1 MADITIRHD
10 HEGGTRVEGSEKGD
24 GVYEILRA
32 LGWTWRSYAGIH
44 IRASRDKLS
53 NPHRIA
59 AAATALR
66 AAGHTV
72 TVEVDDTF
80 RPAEVREE
88 ERAERVEAR
97 VDRYSGYSDSAATR
111 STAARDASRAI
122 TDGRPFGQPM
132 MPDHYSYRADVRR
145 QDRVHSLEGR
155 RFAEADKAE
164 HWANRAAGAAA
175 NEAHKQDPRAIMR
188 RIETLEVEARRIA
201 RSLEGATGQ
210 WAERLQLR
218 AVAVKEE
225 IAHLRG
231 KLDAHAE
238 TGTFVAW
245 APEHFRKGDHVNV
258 GGRWCEVAR
267 INTKSVSVL
276 GRWHWSTASD
286 RAVPVKWD
294 EIHGRRRDGYQIDSP
309 QGEPW
314 PVELAKQVARWA
326 SLKRMEG
333 CQPHDDD
340 SRRQRMHVAWAQRLV
355 HGFDLGAADAELG
368 AVQVG
373 LLSDVATRRDLAARY
388 LAVYDRLEAGE
399 RAPDIAA
406 TLMVEPGSP
415 AWRIPTGREPEDRRA
430 GPTGWRND
438 TQPLVQPGD
447 LVRGI
452 YDRGFAG
459 SGRRLLRGF
468 CGPVAS
474 VSAVNNRREA
484 GEWVTIRLADGT
496 EREMQTHMW
505 LAVYPAGTWED
516 TDRLTVV
523 SGPHRPTRTVNH
535 CDVGGEAL
543 PDDMAWWLVQ
553 HPGRGWTANRGA
565 ACAEHAGQQPVH
577 VPAADPAPRDGTA
590 RAMEALAERRGE

>member
-10 HEGGTRVEGSEKGD
+10 HEGGTRVEGSSKGD

-44 IRASRDKLS
+44 IRSSRDKLS
-53 NPHRIA
+53 NPHRID

-80 RPAEVREE
+80 RSAEVREA

-145 QDRVHSLEGR
+145 QDRVHSLEER

-164 HWANRAAGAAA
+164 HWANRAAGAAS

-201 RSLEGATGQ
+201 RSLEGHERQFRNGRGEVVQVETHEPATGR

-245 APEHFRKGDHVNV
+245 GPEHFRKGDHANV

-267 INTKSVSVL
+267 INIKSVSVL
-276 GRWHWSTASD
+276 GRWQWSTGSD

-294 EIHGRRRDGYQIDSP
+294 EIHGRRRDGMQLDTP
-309 QGEPW
+309 NGEPW
-314 PVELAKQVARWA
+314 PVEMAKRVARWA

-333 CQPHDDD
+333 CDSYDDD

-355 HGFDLGAADAELG
+355 HGLDLGAADAELA

-373 LLSDVATRRDLAARY
+373 LLTDVTTRRDLAARY
-388 LAVYDRLEAGE
+388 LAVFDRLEAGE

-406 TLMVEPGSP
+406 TLDVERGTP
-415 AWRIPTGREPEDRRA
+415 AWRIPTDREPEDRRA

-447 LVRGI
+447 LVKGI

-505 LAVYPAGTWED
+505 LAVYPAGTWDD
-516 TDRLTVV
+516 TTKGDST
-523 SGPHRPTRTVNH
+523 S
-535 CDVGGEAL
+535 
-543 PDDMAWWLVQ
+543 
-553 HPGRGWTANRGA
+553 
-565 ACAEHAGQQPVH
+565 
-577 VPAADPAPRDGTA
+577 
-590 RAMEALAERRGE
+590 